1 MEPIH
6 SRHAKSPVIKA
17 FSKWADDGRC
27 LFPCGIFLCDL
38 DDEGQRFIQEK
49 HFSNKVLVVTGI
61 EVTKLEKLGTSHAQ
75 LVYCVVFFEAL
86 TETKILNWKPLEVK
100 LLSPHT
106 QLKPVE
112 NPIGK
117 MIMVNWQ
124 REGIR
129 MLFLWT
135 LKSFAVRESRLATGN
150 WKLLENQNQ
159 RIFFFERLKYQL
171 VILPFQTLM
180 LNSNYPWFVSL
191 WTK

>member
-1 MEPIH
+1 M
-6 SRHAKSPVIKA
+6 IKA
-17 FSKWADDGRC
+17 FSKWADNGRC

-117 MIMVNWQ
+117 MIMVSWQ

-135 LKSFAVRESRLATGN
+135 LKSFAVNCSQRIQASHRQLEATG
-150 WKLLENQNQ
+150 KQKSEN
-159 RIFFFERLKYQL
+159 FFFERPKYQL
-171 VILPFQTLM
+171 VTLPFQTLM